1 MREMFGSTKLG
12 FVSTVLSIV
21 GAILVGAGSIGTTM
35 NNNALVKN
43 EVAKAAAEAIAE
55 QSL

>member
-1 MREMFGSTKLG
+1 MRDFFGGTKLG
-12 FVSTVLSIV
+12 FISTTLSII

-35 NNNALVKN
+35 NNNALVKS
-43 EVAKAAAEAIAE
+43 EVAKAAAQAVAE